1 MRIKQKAETYMK
13 TMFGTATASLHKEQL
28 ECLKQLLK
36 GKRVLVVQHP
46 GWGKRTVCFL
56 ATKLIR
62 EQAGGPT
69 LVISPL
75 TSAVRNHLE
84 VASRIG
90 ITSRIIKGTSSE
102 ACKQVQSELKSNQV
116 DLLIVSPKQVSD
128 YDVRQ
133 TVLAQMD
140 NTIGMLVIGE
150 VHCISEWSHDFR
162 PEYRYLAHFLQAIGA
177 DVPVLATTAT
187 AKNRVVDDILTQL
200 GSNAVLQRG
209 TLAYKGLKL
218 QNITI
223 PGCAQRLAWL
233 AKTIPTLKG
242 NGIVY
247 THNQRVGEQVTNYL
261 RANGVEAKM
270 YYTEITDGEDK
281 RSFREKLEQQ
291 LLNNE
296 IKVLVAT
303 VSCLLGVDE
312 SNLGFVIHY
321 QRPASVVH
329 YYQQLACCG
338 RTPDESYGVL
348 LCGEED
354 GQIAEYFLKKTIPPQ
369 QHVPQILRALE
380 ASNEGLTIAE
390 MKHVLNLRKNQIEKA
405 ITYLSTE
412 KSSPVTKVGS
422 KWHVK
427 ATCTPYKVDR
437 EHVQDIIEVQHTQ
450 QRQMLQYM
458 HSSECLMA
466 FLQTALDEPSPT
478 ACGRCRNCDSALQL
492 DETYDDELVKK
503 AEQLLRTS
511 YQTIL
516 PKKQWPAK
524 DMFTRSP
531 LSGFRIVKEQ
541 RAQEGRALSLWHDG
555 GWGRLVA
562 TDMRQANRFC
572 DELVEACRTMLHTW
586 SPDPFPQWVTCVPS
600 LRNPTLVPEFAARLA
615 KVLNV
620 PFVPCIEKTCVNA
633 QQKYRENSYQQVK
646 NLDGAFTIHL
656 QPQDRRPCLL
666 VDDVLDS
673 GWTFTVVSALLGQA
687 GCPAVYPMALAVNS
701 PRMS

>member
-1 MRIKQKAETYMK
+1 MRIKQKAETYLK
-13 TMFGTATASLHKEQL
+13 TLLDTATASLHKEQL
-28 ECLKQLLK
+28 ESLKHLLK
-36 GKRVLVVQHP
+36 GKRVLVVQQI
-46 GWGKRTVCFL
+46 GWGRRTVCFL

-75 TSAVRNHLE
+75 TSPMRNHLE

-90 ITSRIIKGTSSE
+90 ITGRIIKGTSSE
-102 ACKQVQSELKSNQV
+102 ACKQIQNELKSNQV
-116 DLLIVSPKQVSD
+116 DLLIISPKQLSD
-128 YDVRQ
+128 YDIRK
-133 TVLAQMD
+133 TVLAHLA

-150 VHCISEWSHDFR
+150 VHCISEWGHDFR
-162 PEYRYLAHFLQAIGA
+162 PEYRYIAHLLQAIGA

-187 AKNRVVDDILTQL
+187 AKNRVVDDIMTQL
-200 GSNAVLQRG
+200 GNNAVLQRG
-209 TLAYKGLKL
+209 AFTYKSLKL

-223 PGCAQRLAWL
+223 PGYAERLAWL

-242 NGIVY
+242 NTIIY
-247 THNQRVGEQVTNYL
+247 THNQRYSEQVTNYL
-261 RANGVEAKM
+261 RDNGVEAKT
-270 YYTEITDGEDK
+270 YYTDRTDGEDK
-281 RSFREKLEQQ
+281 RSFRENLEQQ

-303 VSCLLGVDE
+303 GSCLLGFDE
-312 SNLGFVIHY
+312 SNPAFVIHY
-321 QRPASVVH
+321 QRPASVIH
-329 YYQQLACCG
+329 YYQQLACSC
-338 RTPDESYGVL
+338 RSMDESYGVV

-354 GQIAEYFLKKTIPPQ
+354 DQIAECFLKQTIPPQ

-380 ASNEGLTIAE
+380 ASNGGLTTAE
-390 MKHVLNLRKNQIEKA
+390 MQHVLNLRKTQIEKA

-412 KSSPVTKVGS
+412 KPSPVTKVGS

-427 ATCTPYKVDR
+427 ATLAPYKVDR
-437 EHVQDIIEVQHTQ
+437 EHVQDIIEERQAQ

-458 HSSECLMA
+458 QSTECLMA
-466 FLQTALDEPSPT
+466 FLQAALDEPSPT
-478 ACGRCRNCDSALQL
+478 TCGQCRNCNSGLQL
-492 DETYDDELVKK
+492 DETYDEEMAKK
-503 AEQLLRTS
+503 AEQFLRTS

-531 LSGFRIVKEQ
+531 LGGFQIMKEQ
-541 RAQEGRALSLWHDG
+541 RPQEGRALSLLRDG
-555 GWGRLVA
+555 GWGRIVA
-562 TDMRQANRFC
+562 QDMQQANRFC

-600 LRNPTLVPEFAARLA
+600 LRNPTLVPDFAARLSKA
-615 KVLNV
+615 LNV
-620 PFVPCIEKTCVNA
+620 PFVPCVEKTCVNA

-656 QPQDRRPCLL
+656 QPQDRRSCLL

-687 GCPAVYPMALAVNS
+687 GCPTVYPMALAVNS